1 MRLAQKTT
9 SVRMKIAIQTI
20 LARMS
25 QCPCKRVS
33 PLLCLSVLTL
43 ASIGADGR
51 FILVPLFKPISQMV
65 KHKEDYDDLVYRLLG
80 IFQHAV
86 MIADMKGESYRAG

>member
-1 MRLAQKTT
+1 
-9 SVRMKIAIQTI
+9 
-20 LARMS
+20 MS

-65 KHKEDYDDLVYRLLG
+65 KHKEDYDDLVYTLWLTQIVYYHTSVLKALRKRYELRGLSELRG
-80 IFQHAV
+80 
-86 MIADMKGESYRAG
+86 R